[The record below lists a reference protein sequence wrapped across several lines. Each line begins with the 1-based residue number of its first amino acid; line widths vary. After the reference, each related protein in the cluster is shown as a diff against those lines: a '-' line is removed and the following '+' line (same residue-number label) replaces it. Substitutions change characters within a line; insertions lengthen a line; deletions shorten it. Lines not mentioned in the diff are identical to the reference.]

1 MIPKYDIM
9 FNDQKNTYRKE
20 SFSMKYI
27 ITSEAKFR
35 QRVIKYSYKYGV
47 TKASIRFHRSR
58 QAIYEWRAKYDGK
71 SWKSL
76 VDKSHRPHHHPKEH
90 TPEEKQMILK
100 LYPYHK
106 DDMIMLWDALRKRGY
121 TRSYGSMVRVVHKW
135 IKPEIKQKQARKPK
149 PYQRA
154 EYPGQKVQV
163 DVKFV
168 PSYCVSNGQK
178 YYQYTAIDECTRWTY
193 REMYDEHSTYSS
205 TDFLKKLI
213 LSCPFPIREIQT
225 DNGTEFTR
233 ALISNDSKPSLF
245 EKMLEAC
252 DIKYHRIR
260 VATPRHN
267 GKVERQHRTDEKRF
281 YKKMKMYNLEDGRKQ
296 LIKYNKKSNNIP
308 KICLGFLTPNEM
320 LYKYL
325 GIM

>member
-1 MIPKYDIM
+1 M
-9 FNDQKNTYRKE
+9 NQ
-20 SFSMKYI
+20 I

-35 QRVIKYSYKYGV
+35 QRVIKYSYRYGV
-47 TKASIRFHRSR
+47 TKAGIRFHRSR
-58 QAIYEWRAKYDGK
+58 NAIYEWRHKYDGK

-76 VDKSHRPHHHPKEH
+76 VDKSHRPHHHPNEH
-90 TPEEKQMILK
+90 TSEEKEMILK
-100 LYPYHK
+100 RYPYYK
-106 DDMIMLWDALRKRGY
+106 DDMIMLWDSLRKDGY
-121 TRSYGSMVRVVHKW
+121 KRSYTSLVRVVNKW
-135 IKPEIKQKQARKPK
+135 IKPEIKEKQARKPK

-168 PSYCVSNGQK
+168 PSYCVVNGQK
-178 YYQYTAIDECTRWTY
+178 YYQYTAVDECTRWTF

-213 LSCPFPIREIQT
+213 RNCPFPIREIQT

-233 ALISNDSKPSLF
+233 ALISDDGKPSLF
-245 EKMLEAC
+245 EAMLERC
-252 DIKYHRIR
+252 GIKYNRIR

-281 YKKMKMYNLEDGRKQ
+281 YKKMKLYNLDDGRKQ
-296 LIKYNKKSNNIP
+296 LAKYNKKSNNIP
-308 KICLGFLTPNEM
+308 KICLGFLTPNEVM
-320 LYKYL
+320 NKYL
-325 GIM
+325 GVM

>member
-1 MIPKYDIM
+1 MNIL
-9 FNDQKNTYRKE
+9 
-20 SFSMKYI
+20 
-27 ITSEAKFR
+27 TSNAHFR
-35 QRVIKYSYKYGV
+35 QRVVKRSYKVGV
-47 TKASIRFHRSR
+47 TEASKYYRISR

-76 VDKSHRPHHHPKEH
+76 VDKSHRPHHHPNEH
-90 TPEEKQMILK
+90 TAEEKQMILRR
-100 LYPYHK
+100 YPRYK
-106 DDMIMLWDALRKRGY
+106 DDMIMLWDSLRKDGY
-121 TRSYGSMVRVVHKW
+121 TRSYTSLVRVVNKW
-135 IKPEIKQKQARKPK
+135 IKPEIKQKQTRKPK

-168 PSYCVSNGQK
+168 PSYSVVNGRK
-178 YYQYTAIDECTRWTY
+178 YYQYTAVDECTRWTF
-193 REMYDEHSTYSS
+193 RELYDEHSTYSS

-213 LSCPFPIREIQT
+213 LNSPFPIREIQT

-233 ALISNDSKPSLF
+233 ALISDDGKPSMF
-245 EKMLEAC
+245 EKALEIC
-252 DIKYHRIR
+252 GIKYHRIR

-281 YKKMKMYNLEDGRKQ
+281 YKKMKMYNLDDGRKQ
-296 LIKYNKKSNNIP
+296 LAKYNKKSNNIP

-320 LYKYL
+320 LSKYL
-325 GIM
+325 GVM

>member
-1 MIPKYDIM
+1 M
-9 FNDQKNTYRKE
+9 NQ
-20 SFSMKYI
+20 I
-27 ITSEAKFR
+27 IASEAKFR

-47 TKASIRFHRSR
+47 TNASIRFHRCR
-58 QAIYEWRAKYDGK
+58 NAIYEWRAKYDGK

-76 VDKSHRPHHHPKEH
+76 VDKSHRPHHHPNEH
-90 TPEEKQMILK
+90 TPEEKQLILR

-121 TRSYGSMVRVVHKW
+121 KRSYTSLVRIVNKW

-178 YYQYTAIDECTRWTY
+178 YYQYTAVDECTRWTY
-193 REMYDEHSTYSS
+193 REMYDEHSTCSS
-205 TDFLKKLI
+205 TDFLNKLI
-213 LSCPFPIREIQT
+213 LNCPFPIREIQT

-233 ALISNDSKPSLF
+233 ALISDDGKPSMF
-245 EKMLEAC
+245 EKMLELC
-252 DIKYHRIR
+252 NIKYHRIR

-281 YKKMKMYNLEDGRKQ
+281 YKKMKMYNLADGRQQ
-296 LIKYNKKSNNIP
+296 LVKYNKKSNNIP

-320 LYKYL
+320 MEKYL
-325 GIM
+325 GVM

>member
-1 MIPKYDIM
+1 M
-9 FNDQKNTYRKE
+9 NQ
-20 SFSMKYI
+20 I
-27 ITSEAKFR
+27 IASEAKFR
-35 QRVIKYSYKYGV
+35 QRVIKYSYKHGV
-47 TKASIRFHRSR
+47 TKASIRFHRCR
-58 QAIYEWRAKYDGK
+58 NAIYEWRAKYDGK

-76 VDKSHRPHHHPKEH
+76 VDKSHRPHHHPNEH

-106 DDMIMLWDALRKRGY
+106 DDMIMLWDGLRKRGY
-121 TRSYGSMVRVVHKW
+121 KRSYTSLVRVVNKW
-135 IKPEIKQKQARKPK
+135 IKPEIKQNKARKPK

-168 PSYCVSNGQK
+168 PSYCVINGKK
-178 YYQYTAIDECTRWTY
+178 YYQYTAVDECTRWTY

-213 LSCPFPIREIQT
+213 LNCPFPIREIQT

-233 ALISNDSKPSLF
+233 ALISDDGKPSLF
-245 EKMLEAC
+245 EEMLEKC
-252 DIKYHRIR
+252 GIKYHRIR

-281 YKKMKMYNLEDGRKQ
+281 YKKMKMYNLADGRQQ
-296 LIKYNKKSNNIP
+296 LAKYNKKSNTIP

-320 LYKYL
+320 LDKYL
-325 GIM
+325 GVM